1 MNASSA
7 LRAAREPLRAAN
19 AAPAAPQH
27 GSGLTE
33 VEMTWVGGRIEQWL
47 RFGRVA
53 ATRTPGGGQTIAAF
67 RPGATFALVRWSSN
81 DFGTF
86 HMAIAVITAVAPG
99 SPCVTH
105 PCVRPGGDIL
115 LRLEGSSRVQ
125 AVLDAI
131 DAIEAAGIDAC
142 DAAPDHWRHL
152 GSRIG
157 AGLPFRPYGTERHA
171 AWLRR
176 RELGS

>member
-1 MNASSA
+1 MGAPNTS
-7 LRAAREPLRAAN
+7 RAPLDAFCPVN
-19 AAPAAPQH
+19 AAAAALQH

-33 VEMTWVGGRIEQWL
+33 VELTWVGGRIEQWL
-47 RFGRVA
+47 RFGRIAV
-53 ATRTPGGGQTIAAF
+53 TRTLDAGRRIAAF

-81 DFGTF
+81 DYGTV
-86 HMAIAVITAVAPG
+86 HSAVAIITALAPG

-115 LRLEGSSRVQ
+115 LRLDGWAKVQ
-125 AVLDAI
+125 EVLRAVDAV
-131 DAIEAAGIDAC
+131 EAAGVDAC
-142 DAAPDHWRHL
+142 DAAPDHWRHV

-157 AGLPFRPYGTERHA
+157 AGLPFRPYGADRHA

-176 RELGS
+176 CELGS